1 MSPLAPRL
9 ALKATVL
16 YIFLFAF
23 FRPPL
28 FLFVAGSIFG
38 RRLADVAFLAPSP
51 LAATLSSAPTPLP
64 PFRRLPAH
72 PRCADRHRR
81 LLFCC
86 AGGAPSVTVLRALF
100 KPAPL
105 SPPFRGFLFP
115 ARLHPLRGRGLSC
128 RGPRRCFALAWPPC
142 RPCAAVIIH
151 IRGFYP
157 TPSSRVWACDSRTRN
172 PSTSVTHDFQP
183 VGRSAPRALRRAAA
197 AYGVGYMADSTPSL
211 LCPLTKR
218 DVASQFDAGL

>member
-16 YIFLFAF
+16 YIFLLAF

-51 LAATLSSAPTPLP
+51 FAATLSSAPTPLP

-81 LLFCC
+81 LLFLLRRWR
-86 AGGAPSVTVLRALF
+86 SVCDGLARAFQARASLAAL
-100 KPAPL
+100 PRL
-105 SPPFRGFLFP
+105 S
-115 ARLHPLRGRGLSC
+115 LS
-128 RGPRRCFALAWPPC
+128 
-142 RPCAAVIIH
+142 RP
-151 IRGFYP
+151 P
-157 TPSSRVWACDSRTRN
+157 TPSQGQGFVLLWAAPLLCFGVAPVSSLCRGYYSYSRLLSDS
-172 PSTSVTHDFQP
+172 VFE
-183 VGRSAPRALRRAAA
+183 
-197 AYGVGYMADSTPSL
+197 GVGVRL
-211 LCPLTKR
+211 LGLVP
-218 DVASQFDAGL
+218 QAGEQKHEA